1 MKSAAPVARKSGNN
15 QFTLTPVSAR
25 SGRGLFDQRE
35 LTAGRFRRSEKKGND
50 MTTAT
55 KMNREAVLA
64 DVREMS
70 LGSPSA
76 TANLAS
82 TDGSPLVAS
91 KGAGS
96 VHVLRRRRGAGWQY
110 LGYAVWSCRTQGWV
124 RGSWDRPVSA
134 DEAHAHLADMAW
146 EG

>member
-1 MKSAAPVARKSGNN
+1 
-15 QFTLTPVSAR
+15 
-25 SGRGLFDQRE
+25 
-35 LTAGRFRRSEKKGND
+35 

-55 KMNREAVLA
+55 KMNLKSVLA
-64 DVREMS
+64 DVREMTLAS
-70 LGSPSA
+70 NSA
-76 TANLAS
+76 DANLAS
-82 TDGSPLVAS
+82 SDSNPLVAS

-96 VHVLRRRRGAGWQY
+96 VHVLRRRRGSGWSY

-124 RGSWDRPVSA
+124 CGSWNRPISA